1 MMTNRT
7 MLAAVQRVAAIAR
20 PFQRPA
26 LAVAAASRKMTLASA
41 STISLSNSSSIAKDS
56 ATASTTKISP
66 DIQARLDMDKKT
78 MQSVIAESTAKG
90 ENAWEQMWQEGATPW
105 DKGTASPALVKLIN
119 EDRIPEG
126 RVLVPGC
133 GGGYDLVALAS
144 PTRFAVGVDISPT
157 AVAKVRETLSKHQVP
172 GNQAAVIAADFFT
185 FTESDLP
192 AHATTSADGTATPQF
207 DAIFDYTFKCALPP
221 AWRPRWAARM
231 AELVRPGGTLVTLMY
246 PLGDHLDGPPFAVTP
261 DGYRELLCDAFDE
274 IEVSDC
280 ESFPA
285 RVGREKL
292 GVWKRKA

>member
-1 MMTNRT
+1 MMTNRST
-7 MLAAVQRVAAIAR
+7 VAAVQRVAAITR
-20 PFQRPA
+20 SFQRPE
-26 LAVAAASRKMTLASA
+26 LAVAAAASTKRTLASA
-41 STISLSNSSSIAKDS
+41 SPISLGSKGKDS
-56 ATASTTKISP
+56 ATQSTGKISP

-90 ENAWEQMWQEGATPW
+90 ENAWEQMWQEGVTPW

-119 EDRIPEG
+119 EGRIPEG

-157 AVAKVRETLSKHQVP
+157 AVAKVRETLSTHKVP
-172 GNQAAVIAADFFT
+172 ADQAAVIAADFFT

-231 AELVRPGGTLVTLMY
+231 ADLVRPGGTLVTLMY

-261 DGYRELLCDAFDE
+261 DGYRELLRDAFDE

-285 RVGREKL
+285 RVGREKI